1 MMRGTLPQQQLGAAV
16 LILFLILFTTTAAV
30 LLRAVNNANFGLNAA
45 NNTQR
50 EMVAAKQTLLA
61 FAMSYSENFPGS
73 PPGRFPCPDTDN
85 DADGLPNTPCSASN
99 LPGRLPR
106 RMDTGSGAPFMFSDH
121 GILNDQRFWLAVSPV
136 FRQSSAAVLN
146 SNSAGSLTLDGQNDI
161 VAILIAPGDVISGQ
175 TRQNNTAANYLEH
188 TNAAGTAFASSWA
201 ANLTLFNDRVLPIYR
216 HEVMTLATAR
226 VTQVV
231 RGILT
236 TYHPANG
243 NTYPVDEPA
252 FLAALTAAPPPVWFS
267 ANNWGTVI
275 NYAFINAN
283 SVTVSFDSCAITYT
297 VTFGQPDIARSQA
310 SCEV

>member
-1 MMRGTLPQQQLGAAV
+1 
-16 LILFLILFTTTAAV
+16 
-30 LLRAVNNANFGLNAA
+30 
-45 NNTQR
+45 
-50 EMVAAKQTLLA
+50 
-61 FAMSYSENFPGS
+61 
-73 PPGRFPCPDTDN
+73 
-85 DADGLPNTPCSASN
+85 
-99 LPGRLPR
+99 
-106 RMDTGSGAPFMFSDH
+106 MFSDH

-201 ANLTLFNDRVLPIYR
+201 ANPTLFNDRVPPIYR